1 MPAVVSWVKNILE
14 DKEQWTGSRYFYL
27 LRNVSVLGRRRS
39 ENTSISL
46 RTLVVCLPMNIFS
59 VA

>member
-27 LRNVSVLGRRRS
+27 GMFPCSGDV
-39 ENTSISL
+39 ETKAHQSL
-46 RTLVVCLPMNIFS
+46 YAP
-59 VA
+59 